1 MKKVAIL
8 TWLNNENYG
17 SILQAYA
24 LQRFIIKSGYDAI
37 DIDYN
42 PSSIV
47 RLENWLVNRNSPKLF
62 VDKLKKKSNKILN
75 KNKIDFSIR
84 KQKFDQF
91 KKENIN
97 ITKRYSKFKELENIN
112 NKYDIYVCGS
122 DQIWSPKLMNPVFFF
137 SFLDK
142 NQYKISYAPSLGVSY
157 ISKEKEKKIA
167 ELLDPFSYISVREQ
181 QGKEILNSI
190 GLNKDVTVQVDP
202 TILLT
207 AEEWKRIINSSKE
220 KEKYILLY
228 LLSDNEEYIKKVKE
242 IAHENNLKVRII
254 LTDIGPFNTG
264 FDEVKDSG
272 PKEWLTLI
280 NNAEYVF
287 TDSFHGAIFSMIF
300 NKQFTLFKRF
310 CDNKKNS
317 ENSRIHNLANVFGI
331 ENVIA
336 DKDTIID
343 IEHKID
349 YSEINKKIEKERK
362 KSSEW
367 LLNALVG
374 AKNEKCE

>member
-142 NQYKISYAPSLGVSY
+142 NHYKISYSPSLGV
-157 ISKEKEKKIA
+157 
-167 ELLDPFSYISVREQ
+167 
-181 QGKEILNSI
+181 
-190 GLNKDVTVQVDP
+190 
-202 TILLT
+202 
-207 AEEWKRIINSSKE
+207 
-220 KEKYILLY
+220 
-228 LLSDNEEYIKKVKE
+228 
-242 IAHENNLKVRII
+242 
-254 LTDIGPFNTG
+254 
-264 FDEVKDSG
+264 
-272 PKEWLTLI
+272 
-280 NNAEYVF
+280 
-287 TDSFHGAIFSMIF
+287 
-300 NKQFTLFKRF
+300 
-310 CDNKKNS
+310 
-317 ENSRIHNLANVFGI
+317 
-331 ENVIA
+331 
-336 DKDTIID
+336 
-343 IEHKID
+343 
-349 YSEINKKIEKERK
+349 
-362 KSSEW
+362 
-367 LLNALVG
+367 
-374 AKNEKCE
+374 